1 MKINQAWKF
10 RQRANIYWWEN
21 KSQRLYPGFTLL
33 CLFKLMECDIHTF
46 GYLLV
51 LKSVHCN
58 MCALW
63 DLSDTVSQYFYR
75 HRSRR
80 KKSHDRIYWSHHS
93 MAPPSQLTVHKQ
105 SSTSIFSLSIAP
117 RWNHSTFAN
126 SMRYPLNLLSSN
138 QAFSSPCLQLSTLTR
153 KAVMLAWPGFWF
165 LYIAWVW
172 HNYVFFFGNGCDFC
186 CFLFVFV
193 LYIYIYVLQWWLIS
207 REGK

>member
-1 MKINQAWKF
+1 MKINQARKL
-10 RQRANIYWWEN
+10 RQRENIYWWEN

-33 CLFKLMECDIHTF
+33 CLFKLMECDVHTF

-93 MAPPSQLTVHKQ
+93 MVPPSQLTVHKQ
-105 SSTSIFSLSIAP
+105 SSTSVFSLSIAL

-126 SMRYPLNLLSSN
+126 SNEVPIE
-138 QAFSSPCLQLSTLTR
+138 STR
-153 KAVMLAWPGFWF
+153 FESGFFFPMLATQYTHKESSYACLTW
-165 LYIAWVW
+165 I
-172 HNYVFFFGNGCDFC
+172 
-186 CFLFVFV
+186 
-193 LYIYIYVLQWWLIS
+193 LIS
-207 REGK
+207 LHCMSLT